1 MVPSRRV
8 VDIVHSSPV
17 VAAGLHRALHESGVR
32 VGLVLYSW
40 ADLTVRVDSIGTCV
54 VVDAYLD
61 DHVPLA
67 LKIRALAGLPTTAI
81 VLGARRQPTLVQ
93 RAYAEGA
100 AAWLTPSDGLTD
112 CAAQI
117 GAAASTRAP
126 AADRRLDEEDVT
138 LTDRE
143 LQVMSLYASRRSLDA
158 AALAR
163 HLGISETT
171 VKSHLKTGRAKYRRA
186 GRDVGNRQRLTD
198 ALVDD
203 GYLVSAETWRAE
215 HRW

>member
-1 MVPSRRV
+1 MVPVRRF

-17 VAAGLHRALHESGVR
+17 VACGLERALTAAGVR
-32 VGLVLYSW
+32 VGLVVHSW
-40 ADLTVRVDSIGTCV
+40 ADLTAQADRIGSCV

-81 VLGARRQPTLVQ
+81 VLGARHQPSLTR

-100 AAWLTPSDGLTD
+100 AGWLSPSVGLAE
-112 CAAQI
+112 CA
-117 GAAASTRAP
+117 TRI
-126 AADRRLDEEDVT
+126 RRLATARRAANGVSETDGIR

-143 LQVMSLYASRRSLDA
+143 VQVMSLYASRRSLNA

-163 HLGISETT
+163 HLGISEAT
-171 VKSHLKTGRAKYRRA
+171 VKSHLKDGRAKYRNA
-186 GRDVGNRQRLTD
+186 GRAVGNRQLLAD
-198 ALVDD
+198 ALSED
-203 GYLVSAETWRAE
+203 GYLVSVQSWEAER
-215 HRW
+215 RW